1 MIVSLKM
8 NASGKNFDKISL
20 KAIRDTFS
28 SNMWSV
34 IKKVKVQTFWLAGR
48 PSTQF
53 PPLVGYPDLPVR
65 KTLRRVIDLLIVM
78 ILKRVSKSIF
88 Y

>member
-8 NASGKNFDKISL
+8 NASGKKFDKISL

-34 IKKVKVQTFWLAGR
+34 IKKGKVHTIWLAGR
-48 PSTQF
+48 PPTQ
-53 PPLVGYPDLPVR
+53 LVGYPDLPVR
-65 KTLRRVIDLLIVM
+65 KTLRRVVDLLTVM

-88 Y
+88 F